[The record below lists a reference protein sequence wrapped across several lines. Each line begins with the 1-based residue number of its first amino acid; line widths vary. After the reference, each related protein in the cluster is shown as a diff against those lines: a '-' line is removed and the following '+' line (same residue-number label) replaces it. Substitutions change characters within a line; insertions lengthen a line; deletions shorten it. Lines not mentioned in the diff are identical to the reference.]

1 MATIPRTE
9 PVVTAPP
16 GPSAERLP
24 DFAGVD
30 VGVLAARTDH
40 PVLGEVA
47 ALLLRNWPS
56 AEDAVA
62 YYEDGPEKAL
72 H

>member
-9 PVVTAPP
+9 PAVAAPP

-40 PVLGEVA
+40 ARLAEVA

-56 AEDAVA
+56 AQDAVA
-62 YYEDGPEKAL
+62 YYEDGPEIAV